1 MEGFSEEPQLFQLRR
16 VDGEDRDMAQAIN
29 AICLCCLKRLPNI
42 FASYSWRRMDAS
54 LACCILT

>member
-16 VDGEDRDMAQAIN
+16 VGGEDCDMAQAIN